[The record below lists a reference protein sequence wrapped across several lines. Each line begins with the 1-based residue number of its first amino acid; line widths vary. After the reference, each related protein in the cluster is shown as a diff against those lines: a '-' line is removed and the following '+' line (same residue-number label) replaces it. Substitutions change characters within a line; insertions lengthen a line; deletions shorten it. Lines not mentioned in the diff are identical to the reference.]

1 MKARTMK
8 TLALGLTLLA
18 AALANPAQAAFS
30 TYSDKA
36 AYLADSG
43 ATQATQAYGSG
54 VLGTSVT
61 SGSVTFNQVGPSTIA
76 FGDWTSRLPGNEIS
90 TSSFEN
96 LDVVFAT
103 PVQAFGFD
111 FVEPQFDPN
120 VNASF
125 VDSTFTITLL
135 QNSTVVGSFTFNV
148 PNDTAAFVGAIST
161 VDVTAVQIRETT
173 GGIEN
178 EFFGQFYTASLAP
191 VPEPAGWALWL
202 AGLAGGAAVLRR
214 RRPR

>member
-1 MKARTMK
+1 MK

-18 AALANPAQAAFS
+18 ASLANPAQAAVS
-30 TYSDKA
+30 AYSDKA
-36 AYLADSG
+36 SFLADSS
-43 ATQATQAYGSG
+43 ATQATLAFSTG

-61 SGSVTFNQVGPSTIA
+61 SGSVTFNQVGASTIA
-76 FGDWTSRLPGNEIS
+76 FGDWTSRLPGTEIS

-96 LDVVFAT
+96 LDVAFAT

-120 VNASF
+120 VNAAF
-125 VDSTFTITLL
+125 VDSTFTVTLL
-135 QNSTVVGSFTFNV
+135 QGASPVGSFTFNA
-148 PNDTAAFVGAIST
+148 PNDTAAFVGAISS
-161 VDVTAVQIRETT
+161 VAFNSVQIRETT

-178 EFFGQFYTASLAP
+178 EFFGQFYTAATVP

-202 AGLAGGAAVLRR
+202 AGLAGGAAVMRR
-214 RRPR
+214 QSQR